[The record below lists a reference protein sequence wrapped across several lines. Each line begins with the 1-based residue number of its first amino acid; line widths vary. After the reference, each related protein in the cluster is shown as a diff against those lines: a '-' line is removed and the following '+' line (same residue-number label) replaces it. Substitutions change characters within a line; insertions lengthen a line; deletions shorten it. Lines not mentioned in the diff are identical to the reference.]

1 MRDIPILSSFWNYL
15 SAPSLPATSLSISET
30 HLALITLRRSGSE
43 FEPRNLGVLR
53 LPIGLVEPSFTEPNV
68 QDEEALIDH
77 LTRTATQAG
86 MKRIGELSVALPP
99 GSARSL
105 VVTLDSMPAS
115 RQEVTQMLE
124 WKIERS
130 LGQKVADLRLNYSR
144 LSDIQGRPQWIVSAV
159 DERVVSQFER
169 IFQRLKWRVGLIAPQ
184 HLGEAQWLLRQNG
197 AEDQVVISLN
207 NHGFDAVVIRGK
219 EPIIVREVTCSPE
232 EREDEFYRLM
242 IFYRDRLAAD
252 DSQATL
258 GRLLTIG
265 STAEQRRFR
274 DVLSSALERQIVSLD
289 PLQIGLRVDQN
300 APFSHFAAA
309 GGLATMAW
317 N

>member
-15 SAPSLPATSLSISET
+15 TAPSLPATSLSISET
-30 HLALITLRRSGSE
+30 HLALITLSRKGGE
-43 FEPRNLGVLR
+43 FAPRNLGVLR
-53 LPIGLVEPSFTEPNV
+53 LPIGLVTPGFTEPNV
-68 QDEEALIDH
+68 QDEDALAEH

-86 MKRIGELSVALPP
+86 IKRVRELSVTLPP

-105 VVTLDSMPAS
+105 VVSLDSMPAS
-115 RQEVTQMLE
+115 RQEVAQMLE

-130 LGQKVADLRLNYSR
+130 IGQKTTDLRVHSSR
-144 LSDIQGRPQWIVSAV
+144 LRDQQGRPHWIVSAV
-159 DERVVSQFER
+159 HEQVAAQYER
-169 IFQRLKWRVGLIAPQ
+169 IFERLKWRVGMIAPQ

-197 AEDQVVISLN
+197 AEDQVVVSVN
-207 NHGFDAVVIRGK
+207 NQGFDAVVVRGN
-219 EPIIVREVTCSPE
+219 EPILVREVTCSPE

-242 IFYRDRLAAD
+242 VFYRDRIAAD
-252 DSQATL
+252 DSQASL

-274 DVLSSALERQIVSLD
+274 EVLSSALERQVVSLD
-289 PLQIGLRVDQN
+289 PMQIGLRVDPN

-317 N
+317 S

>member
-1 MRDIPILSSFWNYL
+1 MREIPIFSSFWNYL

-30 HLALITLRRSGSE
+30 HLALITLRRKSSE

-68 QDEEALIDH
+68 RDEEALIDH
-77 LTRTATQAG
+77 LSRTAVQAG
-86 MKRIGELSVALPP
+86 MKRIRDLSVALPP

-115 RQEVTQMLE
+115 RQEVAQMLE
-124 WKIERS
+124 WKLERS
-130 LGQKVADLRLNYSR
+130 MGQKAADLRVSYSR
-144 LSDIQGRPQWIVSAV
+144 LSDHNGRPQWIALAAH
-159 DERVVSQFER
+159 EQVVAQFER
-169 IFQRLKWRVGLIAPQ
+169 IFRQLKWRAGLIAPQ

-197 AEDQVVISLN
+197 VEDQVVVSLN

-252 DSQATL
+252 EAQAPL

-265 STAEQRRFR
+265 STAEQRLFR
-274 DVLSSALERQIVSLD
+274 DVLSSALERHIVSLD
-289 PLQIGLRVDQN
+289 PSQIGLRVDPN

-317 N
+317 G